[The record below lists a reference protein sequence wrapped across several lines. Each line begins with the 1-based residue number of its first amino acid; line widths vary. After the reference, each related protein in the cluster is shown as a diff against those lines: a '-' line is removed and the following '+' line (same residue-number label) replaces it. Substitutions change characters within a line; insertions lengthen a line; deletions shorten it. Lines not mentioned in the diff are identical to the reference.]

1 MTLSGPHLGV
11 MPSVCRSQPESGSDT
26 APVHTA
32 ASQRSRTDAAD
43 PRAIA
48 SNINPGEAESNSDI
62 RRESEFDA
70 AGFVE
75 FAERHLE
82 WLDRVDSAEA
92 VAWHEVRSRGGRI
105 YTCVPMNPDAEGI
118 EPICLDLFSE
128 ELLTSPAREHI
139 QVATSSPAIRKTYD
153 RCVATIE
160 AELPAYDVP
169 DALRFSTILNTYFGY
184 ACQTDLAS
192 LLARIPPAV
201 CPNPA

>member
-43 PRAIA
+43 PRTVV

-62 RRESEFDA
+62 RQESEFDA

-92 VAWHEVRSRGGRI
+92 RAWHEGALTPVLGHAESSICWGSEMIFSHVTKELLGGVPAPGGRVVRVHAGRDDPR
-105 YTCVPMNPDAEGI
+105 Y
-118 EPICLDLFSE
+118 
-128 ELLTSPAREHI
+128 R
-139 QVATSSPAIRKTYD
+139 R
-153 RCVATIE
+153 
-160 AELPAYDVP
+160 
-169 DALRFSTILNTYFGY
+169 
-184 ACQTDLAS
+184 
-192 LLARIPPAV
+192 
-201 CPNPA
+201 

>member
-11 MPSVCRSQPESGSDT
+11 MPSVCRSQPEAGSDT

-32 ASQRSRTDAAD
+32 ASQRNRTDAAD
-43 PRAIA
+43 PRT
-48 SNINPGEAESNSDI
+48 SVPNINPAAAESDSDI

-82 WLDRVDSAEA
+82 WLDRVDSAETA
-92 VAWHEVRSRGGRI
+92 AWREVRSRGGRI

-118 EPICLDLFSE
+118 EPICLDLFSG

-169 DALRFSTILNTYFGY
+169 DALGFATILNTYFGY
-184 ACQTDLAS
+184 ACQTDLVS